1 MAYTK
6 TNWVNGG
13 PPAVSAENLNH
24 IEGGIYDNDAKIDQI
39 QTDGVFKESN
49 GNVRIP
55 GDMYLEG
62 HSGPI
67 GYSTYLNNPN
77 VSLDNSTSMTLVSG
91 TTLTLGAGRW
101 VVTGSIRFGGNATGV
116 RGVGIRS
123 GGSLVAESA
132 LVTMAVSASYTTR
145 LNCTCILN
153 LSESTNVAL
162 GYLQSSG
169 SSLTSD
175 CTIRAI
181 RIR

>member
-24 IEGGIYDNDAKIDQI
+24 IEDGIYNADAEIDQI
-39 QTDGVFKESN
+39 QAEGVFKDGS

-55 GDMYLEG
+55 GNIYLEG
-62 HSGPI
+62 HSGAV
-67 GYSTYLNNPN
+67 GYTTYLSGSS
-77 VSLDNSTSMTLVSG
+77 VSLDMATSMTLVSG
-91 TTLTLGAGRW
+91 STLTLGPGKW
-101 VVTGSIRFGGNATGV
+101 IVTGSVRFGGNATGM

-123 GGSLVAESA
+123 AGTLVSESA
-132 LVTMAVSASYTTR
+132 MLVPAASAAYTTR
-145 LNCTCILN
+145 LNCTVILN

-162 GYLQSSG
+162 AYLQSSG
-169 SSLTSD
+169 GALTSD
-175 CTIRAI
+175 WTIRAI

>member
-24 IEGGIYDNDAKIDQI
+24 IEDGIYNNDAEIDQI
-39 QTDGVFKESN
+39 QADGVFKDAS

-55 GDMYLEG
+55 GDIYIKG
-62 HSGPI
+62 HSKPL
-67 GYSTYLNNPN
+67 GYMNYTSKTG
-77 VSLDNSTSMTLVSG
+77 VSLAHATSMTAVPDS
-91 TTLTLGAGRW
+91 TINLGAGRW
-101 VVTGSIRFGGNATGV
+101 VVTGSVRYAGNATGV

-132 LVTMAVSASYTTR
+132 QVVQAVSASYLTR
-145 LNCTCILN
+145 VNCCCILD
-153 LSESTNVAL
+153 LSEQTSVNL
-162 GYLQSSG
+162 GYIQSSSTSL
-169 SSLTSD
+169 SSD
-175 CTIRAI
+175 WKINAI